1 MKPITRTQDDIV
13 KEFEEVLDTR
23 TKDLGIKLDEISNK
37 MTTKPR
43 EEKIEDIIK
52 KMKDRVPERIIRKP
66 EVREESEPEIKREPE
81 PIKKIEEIVKKV
93 EEHKHEDDVFCP
105 TCNKGHVHKLDSSG
119 LTMQCTDGNCKEK
132 FFVIPESADYT
143 CTDCGYPIKKP
154 ADDKVLEACPFCK
167 NNKAQPFINGKPAIK
182 FDFSKLKK

>member
-1 MKPITRTQDDIV
+1 MKPVTKTNEDIV
-13 KEFEEVLDTR
+13 EEFEKALDER
-23 TKDLGIKLDEISNK
+23 TKDLSTKLDEISSK
-37 MTTKPR
+37 MTVKPR

-52 KMKDRVPERIIRKP
+52 KMKERAPEKIIRKP
-66 EVREESEPEIKREPE
+66 EVRGEPEIVEPV
-81 PIKKIEEIVKKV
+81 KKIEKIIEKV

-105 TCNKGHVHKLDSSG
+105 TCNKGHVHKLDNSG

-143 CTDCGYPIKKP
+143 CTECGYPIKKP
-154 ADDKVLEACPFCK
+154 SDDKSIDACPFCK
-167 NNKAQPFINGKPAIK
+167 NNMAQPFVNGKPTIK